1 MKRKMVN
8 ILAGLLGLLILNGG
22 LNKLFHYMP
31 IPDDLD
37 SEEIKDMNA
46 LNEIV
51 WLMPLIAVAE
61 IFGSVLFI
69 IPRTRALGILILF
82 PVLIGALLSHIF
94 VDLGSLGMIL
104 LIWLFIIWMIYE
116 NRRKYLSLLRK

>member
-37 SEEIKDMNA
+37 PEEIKDMNA

>member
-37 SEEIKDMNA
+37 PEVIKDMNA